1 MKCARRS
8 LQGSSERWHGGLL
21 CGVLPGG
28 SGTLHLP
35 GAERKVSALKPCAL
49 AQGWDQYRN
58 RRHEN
63 EGSRID
69 YVLVDRAFFERH
81 AAKGAGLDS
90 RGLAPES
97 PGAAL
102 AAATYGG
109 LSQPSPF
116 VGGGMRAEGKFDP
129 EQLEKGAAA
138 LKEIDASR
146 HAKLAFDIAS
156 AEERTSQLRALSE
169 MEKQKTMRA
178 QMEEQIVAAQAEEAR
193 KTISYLAEQ
202 ERLTAQHKAEVE
214 NSLQGRK
221 LELQK
226 EVTEYQLR
234 REQEQFMQHEAM
246 RIRNEKQL
254 EEEVRETIRARGAQD
269 IETAKAAAHAE
280 AAGRAQQEREN
291 VDVRLREYRAQQAEA
306 RKTALDSINTFFS
319 SMSAGAEALYEDR
332 AKAVSLVGGLTLL
345 AGGIYS
351 ARAATRVAAR
361 VMERHFSRPP
371 LVRET
376 SRWSWRPQL
385 SLFPQHT
392 TNLFAR
398 IVLEEN
404 LAERLRWSTNALLSA
419 QQNGTPFRHLLLH
432 GPPGTGKTLFAR
444 TLARESGLDYAV
456 MSGGDL
462 GPLGREG
469 PHELHKLFEWA
480 QKSRKGLVLFIDEAD
495 AFLRRGR
502 AGAMSEDARNSLSVF
517 LHHTGTENAHIA
529 VILATNVPTVLDRAV
544 LDRIDEGFEFPRPAY
559 PQRLQM
565 LQMFADQYLH
575 RKKGNRAMIEVDPEL
590 DDKFLEDVAKRTE
603 GMSGRQLA
611 KLVLAFQSAVFGS
624 GTMRLTQGL
633 AQTVLQWRLSHPNV
647 E

>member
-1 MKCARRS
+1 MVDSFAEFYPEA
-8 LQGSSERWHGGLL
+8 QERFT
-21 CGVLPGG
+21 C
-28 SGTLHLP
+28 
-35 GAERKVSALKPCAL
+35 
-49 AQGWDQYRN
+49 WDQYRN

-129 EQLEKGAAA
+129 EQLEKAAGPDFFRA
-138 LKEIDASR
+138 

-269 IETAKAAAHAE
+269 IETAKA
-280 AAGRAQQEREN
+280 RAVLIFYWGSSQEREN

-319 SMSAGAEALYEDR
+319 SGWDMS
-332 AKAVSLVGGLTLL
+332 
-345 AGGIYS
+345 
-351 ARAATRVAAR
+351 
-361 VMERHFSRPP
+361 H
-371 LVRET
+371 
-376 SRWSWRPQL
+376 
-385 SLFPQHT
+385 
-392 TNLFAR
+392 
-398 IVLEEN
+398 
-404 LAERLRWSTNALLSA
+404 
-419 QQNGTPFRHLLLH
+419 
-432 GPPGTGKTLFAR
+432 
-444 TLARESGLDYAV
+444 V
-456 MSGGDL
+456 MS
-462 GPLGREG
+462 
-469 PHELHKLFEWA
+469 
-480 QKSRKGLVLFIDEAD
+480 
-495 AFLRRGR
+495 
-502 AGAMSEDARNSLSVF
+502 
-517 LHHTGTENAHIA
+517 
-529 VILATNVPTVLDRAV
+529 
-544 LDRIDEGFEFPRPAY
+544 
-559 PQRLQM
+559 
-565 LQMFADQYLH
+565 
-575 RKKGNRAMIEVDPEL
+575 
-590 DDKFLEDVAKRTE
+590 RT
-603 GMSGRQLA
+603 
-611 KLVLAFQSAVFGS
+611 
-624 GTMRLTQGL
+624 
-633 AQTVLQWRLSHPNV
+633 
-647 E
+647 